1 MPAAMHFRTKEK
13 RGEGGGLRF
22 VKRPNFSTF
31 LDALASLEPSQ
42 EKERCKVKKM
52 KHVTFGEWLTKK
64 LLFFW
69 SAKKFHFGGVRER
82 GV

>member
-13 RGEGGGLRF
+13 RGEGGGLGLRF
-22 VKRPNFSTF
+22 VTF